1 MTDDN
6 ASDDDGLF
14 SDILSED
21 NLNDEAAASD
31 EPAKGD
37 SIDSE
42 AVGTAEFSDVEYL
55 NFGTFTY
62 HLRRDDAPETVC
74 GLSIADREFKSSSR
88 KPDLLDPCKQ
98 CHGKGSRES
107 NEEQRR
113 QLRAAIAEHVD
124 TVALNEASPGEFSKS
139 ELLAI
144 TKALPTDFPTFRPTP
159 TTLRLQL
166 SRAIVGVNNSQSEP
180 TQFDKKELNALNEAF
195 ARTDVVPREPAV
207 VILTEDGRI
216 RRTACSAFQSQRR
229 GGKGTNRI
237 YLPQDDE
244 INAIY
249 SYYPRNQLYCLTTAG
264 QIYEFHGHELPVG
277 SLDDPGITVQDTLPI
292 QDDEAVAALLNA
304 PDIGDYEFLVTATA
318 DGKLKRTGTDQFEN
332 ILSTGIIA
340 VDLFESSL
348 IDARWSDGE
357 SDLLITTAAGQSIRF
372 GEDEARPMTRQ
383 AKGVGGI
390 KLDSTDQAVSLSVLP
405 NDFDGEI
412 LSLTQNGYGKRTP
425 VDEYQKQN
433 RYGKGLVDINTG
445 DRNGP
450 VVTARPITSD
460 EDIIIVTR
468 QGRSIRVAASEIS
481 TVGRN
486 TMGVNIIDLDSKD
499 TVAGATIVPRS

>member
-21 NLNDEAAASD
+21 SPDDEAASD
-31 EPAKGD
+31 EPAKGN
-37 SIDSE
+37 SIDPE
-42 AVGTAEFSDVEYL
+42 AVGTAELSDIEYL

-74 GLSIADREFKSSSR
+74 GLSIADREFKCSSR

-98 CHGKGSRES
+98 CHGQGSRES

-113 QLRAAIAEHVD
+113 QLRAAIAEHID
-124 TVALNEASPGEFSKS
+124 TVAPIEASPGEFSKS

-144 TKALPTDFPTFRPTP
+144 TKALPTDFPAFRPTP

-166 SRAIVGVNNSQSEP
+166 SRAIVGVSSSQSEP
-180 TQFDKKELNALNEAF
+180 TQFDKKELDALNEAL
-195 ARTDVVPREPAV
+195 AGADIVPREPAV
-207 VILTEDGRI
+207 VILTEGGRI
-216 RRTACSAFQSQRR
+216 RRTPCSVFQSQRR

-237 YLPQDDE
+237 YLPQDDQ

-249 SYYPRNQLYCLTTAG
+249 SYNPRNQLYCLTTAG
-264 QIYEFHGHELPVG
+264 QIYEFHGHVLPVG

-292 QDDEAVAALLNA
+292 QDEEAVAVLLDA

-340 VDLFESSL
+340 VDLFETSL
-348 IDARWSDGE
+348 IDAKWSDGE
-357 SDLLITTAAGQSIRF
+357 SDFLITTAAGQSIRF

-383 AKGVGGI
+383 AKGVAGLE
-390 KLDSTDQAVSLSVLP
+390 LDSTDQAVSLSALP
-405 NDFDGEI
+405 SDFDGEI

-425 VDEYQKQN
+425 VGEYQKQN

-450 VVTARPITSD
+450 VVTTRPITSD